1 MHTSL
6 PEDVVAGPRERILQL
21 GEPRL
26 SDAECLALILRTG
39 LPGEAAEA
47 LAQRLLRQFGGLPA
61 LASSS
66 PLQLAAAGIGPVRA
80 AALCAAFGLARRLGE
95 AAFRPGTLLRHGGDV
110 ARLVRDAARGAR
122 RESFFVVLVDARHRL
137 QSLQLVSLGGVDA
150 APVHPR
156 DVLAPAVRD
165 GAAAVIV
172 AHNHPSG
179 DPGPSADDRRVTDR
193 LRQAGELMG
202 IQLLDH
208 IIVGGDRF
216 YSFAEEG
223 YFPYG

>member
-66 PLQLAAAGIGPVRA
+66 PLPPPA